1 MLNIVNYNKDE
12 YDFPALIVLGCFDAI
27 HIGHQELLKKA
38 KLQAKINGL
47 DLGVMM
53 FAEGK
58 GGRQVFTFEERL
70 AMLAPYNVKFAY
82 RIDYTEDFKKTT
94 AQQFLSNIEEHIN
107 IKGYMSGKD
116 FRFGAGAKG
125 KSSTLKNFAED
136 EDNGVWYMSV
146 KDVTADGEKVST
158 TLIKQYI
165 EEGKIQKAE
174 QLLGRK
180 YFVTGKVCE
189 GHGRGAKLVGF
200 PTANIMYPEN
210 KVLVAP
216 GVYGVEAE
224 IDGTVYKGVANCGA
238 RPTFGEDAYVM
249 EAYFEGLSEDLYG
262 KEITVKFLNYIRG
275 IKKFENAEELS
286 EQIAHDVTCI
296 GAPDNAFEE
305 TVEEAAQAP
314 AEQLTPAAAE
324 AESNVAEAEKEVA
337 VAEAAEEAP
346 AKNEEQV
353 EVAEKAV
360 EKAEEQSEGA
370 PVNMEI
376 ISEDIETPA
385 EELSVAAEELSLEQS
400 EPAAPAAEAKEQP
413 EPATAAAAEEKAETA
428 TEAPAEEKSEESD
441 VEPADSAAEEQV
453 AADVIEETIN
463 KDTAEEQTAEV
474 VADEEETPAEQLS
487 VAAEEITEKE
497 EAFETPAEEKAED
510 KAEEKAEPAAT
521 TEPAA
526 DAEEK
531 AEEEQAEENAEEV
544 AEEAAAAAAE
554 EMNAAAE
561 LSEDAADGSLASA
574 EDELSLEELGELSAA
589 ADGAKQ
595 LAEEVFA
602 EDSAPADEAA
612 AESVEEEVAAE
623 EAEEDEDE
631 DEKKPHRNKRR
642 RKGRGKSER
651 RRGETRK
658 K

>member
-47 DLGVMM
+47 DLGVML

-224 IDGTVYKGVANCGA
+224 IEGTVYKGVANCGA

-314 AEQLTPAAAE
+314 AEQLTPAAVE

-337 VAEAAEEAP
+337 VSEAAEEAP

-400 EPAAPAAEAKEQP
+400 EPAA
-413 EPATAAAAEEKAETA
+413 EEE
-428 TEAPAEEKSEESD
+428 
-441 VEPADSAAEEQV
+441 V

-497 EAFETPAEEKAED
+497 EAFETPAEEKTED
-510 KAEEKAEPAAT
+510 KAEEKTEPAAT
-521 TEPAA
+521 AEPAT

-623 EAEEDEDE
+623 EAEEDEEE

>member
-70 AMLAPYNVKFAY
+70 AMLAPYNVKFAL

-165 EEGKIQKAE
+165 DEGKIQKAE

-337 VAEAAEEAP
+337 VSEAAEEAP

-400 EPAAPAAEAKEQP
+400 EPAAPAEEAKEQP
-413 EPATAAAAEEKAETA
+413 EPATEAPAEEKAETA

-441 VEPADSAAEEQV
+441 VEPADSAAEEEV

-497 EAFETPAEEKAED
+497 EAFETSAEEKAED
-510 KAEEKAEPAAT
+510 KAEEKTEPAATAEPAA
-521 TEPAA
+521 A
-526 DAEEK
+526 AEEK
-531 AEEEQAEENAEEV
+531 TEEEQAEENAEEV

-623 EAEEDEDE
+623 EADEDE

>member
-70 AMLAPYNVKFAY
+70 AMLAPYNVKFAL

-94 AQQFLSNIEEHIN
+94 AQQFLSSIEEHIN

-224 IDGTVYKGVANCGA
+224 IEGTVYKGVANCGA

-337 VAEAAEEAP
+337 VSEAAEEAP

-400 EPAAPAAEAKEQP
+400 EPAAPAEEAKEQP

-441 VEPADSAAEEQV
+441 VEPADSAAEEEV
-453 AADVIEETIN
+453 AADVIEEAIN

-497 EAFETPAEEKAED
+497 EAFETPAEEKTED
-510 KAEEKAEPAAT
+510 KTEEKTEPAAT

-526 DAEEK
+526 AAEEK
-531 AEEEQAEENAEEV
+531 TEEEQAEENAEEV

-623 EAEEDEDE
+623 EAEEDEEE

>member
-337 VAEAAEEAP
+337 VSEAAEEAP

>member
-305 TVEEAAQAP
+305 TSEEAAQAP

-337 VAEAAEEAP
+337 VSEAAEEAP

-441 VEPADSAAEEQV
+441 VEPADSAAEEEV

-623 EAEEDEDE
+623 EAEEDEEE

>member
-70 AMLAPYNVKFAY
+70 AMLAPYNVKFALS
-82 RIDYTEDFKKTT
+82 IDYTEDFKKTT

-165 EEGKIQKAE
+165 DEGKIQKAE

-337 VAEAAEEAP
+337 VSEAAEEAP

-400 EPAAPAAEAKEQP
+400 EPAAPAEEAKEQP
-413 EPATAAAAEEKAETA
+413 EPATEAPAEEKAKTA

-441 VEPADSAAEEQV
+441 VEPADSAAEEEV

-497 EAFETPAEEKAED
+497 EAFETSAEEKAED
-510 KAEEKAEPAAT
+510 KAEEKTEPAAT

>member
-224 IDGTVYKGVANCGA
+224 IEGTVYKGVANCGA

-337 VAEAAEEAP
+337 VSEAAEEAP

-400 EPAAPAAEAKEQP
+400 EPAAPAEEAKEQP
-413 EPATAAAAEEKAETA
+413 EPVTEAPAEEKAETA

-441 VEPADSAAEEQV
+441 VEPADSAAEEEV

-497 EAFETPAEEKAED
+497 EAFEAPAEEKAED
-510 KAEEKAEPAAT
+510 KAEEKTEPAAT